1 MKTIPTAQP
10 PVPGPA
16 PKPRVIPLVATLLLL
31 ALPPGTQAEPAPAA
45 PPAVATT
52 PAADSYRLP
61 ADAGELLRLDNEM
74 RAFFA
79 ARVGRDTPGE
89 ERLTAILA
97 AIVGADGL
105 NFRYEEFGLYDVREA
120 FRRRRGNCL
129 TISALIVAVARE
141 FRMPARFNNVPVRPS
156 WSRVGRIVLEENHV
170 NVRIETAGVL
180 YEIDFGPRLNRAAPR
195 GGGRLIGDRRACATL
210 YSNAG
215 VYRLISDDLAGAL
228 RFMQL
233 ATQTDPTYAAG
244 WTNLA
249 GAHQIAHDPAGARR
263 CYERA
268 LATDPAHL
276 AAIDGL
282 ARLSREAGDTTR
294 AEKLERKV
302 ARYRERNPYHLLQ
315 LARGELA
322 EGDVQGAHRH
332 LSRAVRLK
340 DDDPEILA
348 ALVEASRRLGRNRE
362 SSRWA
367 RRLAALPRLGPPRGP
382 EPQPSQARLRTA
394 SDSHTGPAPS
404 GP

>member
-1 MKTIPTAQP
+1 MQTTPTAQP
-10 PVPGPA
+10 PVPGST
-16 PKPRVIPLVATLLLL
+16 PKPRVAPLVATLLLL
-31 ALPPGTQAEPAPAA
+31 ALPPGTQAEPPPAE
-45 PPAVATT
+45 PPAVAATST
-52 PAADSYRLP
+52 ADSYRLP
-61 ADAGELLRLDNEM
+61 EDAGELLRLDDEM

-79 ARVGRDTPGE
+79 ARVGQGAPSD

-97 AIVGADGL
+97 AIVGEDGL

-141 FRMPARFNNVPVRPS
+141 FRMPAQFNNVPVRPS

-180 YEIDFGPRLNRAAPR
+180 YEIDFDPRINRAAAR
-195 GGGRLIGDRRACATL
+195 GGRLIADRRACATL

-215 VYRLISDDLAGAL
+215 VYRLISDDIAGAL

-276 AAIDGL
+276 PAIDGL

-294 AEKLERKV
+294 AEKLESKV
-302 ARYRERNPYHLLQ
+302 ARYRERNPYYLLY

-322 EGDVQGAHRH
+322 EGDAQGAHRH

-362 SSRWA
+362 SSRWS
-367 RRLAALPRLGPPRGP
+367 RRLAALPAAQATAGP
-382 EPQPSQARLRTA
+382 
-394 SDSHTGPAPS
+394 
-404 GP
+404 